1 MEYKQMD
8 KKFFSVRFL
17 VCVAAILSSSSAA
30 AQTVVEHKGVF
41 KEFQWPTKISIDHF
55 VTFTGAAP
63 LGLNIFQIP
72 DNIQGMQLRWPD
84 NVTVKV
90 VRKSDHWQVENVN
103 AGVWSQKIQLPP
115 GNLDVALDGRGVVFR
130 SADQKYYRIRGGLN
144 PHNITLL
151 LPQGV
156 KVPQIKS
163 VYVIDDILLYLS
175 ADEAEK
181 VLNSSLKLFASQ
193 KKEIEKSSIYLSN
206 RYTWQTNIRLNVKNL
221 AKVKAEASA
230 ALEGFLPA
238 LLADPL
244 VRDRCNWLF
253 YMAMRQYALPG
264 GYFGGRFNQIW
275 STKLPGRGE
284 IINAMYFAEMLKN
297 LVAHYRRTA
306 FVSSKE
312 GYNYQNML
320 SGGLCSALEYVPKQ
334 SGLPVGLQKKA
345 SLRCARGEAESLQL
359 VLSAA
364 GKDINDVSVE
374 AVAQTPHAPALEVDR
389 IEFIH
394 LSSAGSVQ
402 IPLNRGGDVPE
413 PDVCIPIKKNEKFSV
428 GKYTNLPFLLTVQ
441 TLNSTLPGTYKYT
454 VNVKVNGKKAF
465 NLPITVKVEEFA
477 LQDRI
482 PCLSGLRPEQM
493 SAFYKDKKLEKV
505 ARMNLMKALLKHR
518 MEPLN
523 LYRPSP
529 LDEDMAWAF
538 KNGVQ
543 AVLLDGKLEK
553 LADPR
558 AEMPQYIELYGS
570 VDGVKFERIPAKA
583 KLDKRNKKDPISACD
598 IVVDV
603 KGDTRKYKYCK
614 LHYSQPTDM
623 HLKGHIYYFEA
634 MCKGKKTM
642 LVNGTTM
649 LKEMR
654 FIQPDK
660 NKSATWAQAK
670 KAGLVKYDL
679 LNRELYG
686 ASIFWENKVGEIKSL
701 RLYDHLRDK
710 QLALLKPFYNKVRAL
725 GGKDIPVYLYGFDE
739 RERNYNMPMLSAMK
753 NARLAFENVKFVTT
767 ATNPEA
773 DPELFKYLDVH
784 CRSIG
789 KSDIQLNM
797 QTAKTYGTDYWYY
810 IGGGPYY
817 PFGNFERVDQ
827 DRINSRG
834 FFWGMIAYDHLKGW
848 LYWAINYWSGNEHFV
863 KQDKFDW
870 SLWQTNHGSFNGMRA
885 LFYPGKNGEI
895 YPSLRASAMRDGLED
910 VELFRIAQTLVKNDA
925 DRKELEVIRQGYA
938 SGLSSFCND
947 IKLLE
952 KNRNRLYDLLAKLV
966 KPPRITRLN
975 FKNFNHH
982 KTNLFHPSVT
992 VLKDGRFMATMQE
1005 VNNSDNYGEPMYS
1018 ISSDKGKTWSKLQ
1031 YIDSLKYI
1039 KMENSE
1045 FTQAVADVRPFTL
1058 QDGSVAVFG
1067 CSTYYIGNIRAGCLP
1082 EKQPIIPAQAAYY
1095 SIWSPETEQWA
1106 ARKKLDLP
1114 GIKHYRSACT
1124 QIATVGKDQVIVPI
1138 YLDAELSQKDVGTP
1152 KRYGVMTALYK
1163 LVDGKLQFIR
1173 RSRLMTIPCK
1183 RGLIEP
1189 SIISLPEGGFALT
1202 IRAEDE
1208 RMYCAVSKDGIDWSD
1223 PIPWRWN
1230 NTGKTV
1236 KTQSTQQHWLT
1247 LGKKVYLVYTRFDG
1261 SNADCTRYRT
1271 PLYIAQADPAKAM
1284 LFMETEAVLFPRSKI
1299 NGVEGRYGNFHCTQI
1314 DTNSAL
1320 VSDAALHSVN
1330 MGRGVHRNII
1340 TTVNA
1345 AEVRGNVLNKQ
1356 QYILKFP

>member
-1 MEYKQMD
+1 MN
-8 KKFFSVRFL
+8 KKFFALRFL
-17 VCVAAILSSSSAA
+17 FCVFAILLSSSAA
-30 AQTVVEHKGVF
+30 AHMVEHKGVL
-41 KEFQWPTKISIDHF
+41 KEYQWPTRITIDHF
-55 VTFTGAAP
+55 VTFVEAAP
-63 LGLNIFQIP
+63 MWLNIFQVP
-72 DNIQGMQLRWPD
+72 DNADVVQLKWQD
-84 NVTVKV
+84 NIEIKAVK
-90 VRKSDHWQVENVN
+90 KADGWYAENVN
-103 AGVWSQKIQLPP
+103 AGIWSQKMILPP
-115 GNLDVALDGRGVVFR
+115 GNLKIAVDGRGVLFQA
-130 SADQKYYRIRGGLN
+130 SDKKLYRIRGGLN
-144 PHNITLL
+144 PRNITLL
-151 LPQGV
+151 LPKGV
-156 KVPQIKS
+156 GVPQIKS
-163 VYVIDDILLYLS
+163 IYTIDDILLYLS
-175 ADEAEK
+175 AEEAEK
-181 VLNSSLKLFASQ
+181 SLNNALELFKSQ
-193 KKEIEKSSIYLSN
+193 KKLLDKSSVYLSN
-206 RYTWQTNIRLNVKNL
+206 RYGWQTNTRLNENNL
-221 AKVKAEASA
+221 ARVKAEAEA
-230 ALEGFLPA
+230 ALDGFLPG

-244 VRDRCNWLF
+244 VRDRCNWVY
-253 YMAMRQYALPG
+253 YMALRMGAISG
-264 GYFGGRFNQIW
+264 GYFGGRFYQIW

-284 IINAMYFAEMLKN
+284 ILNAMYFAEMLKE
-297 LVAHYRRTA
+297 LVARARRLEFA
-306 FVSSKE
+306 SFRE
-312 GYNYQNML
+312 GYNYQNIL
-320 SGGLCSALEYVPKQ
+320 SGGLVSALEYVPKQ
-334 SGLPVGLQKKA
+334 SGLPVNLQKRA
-345 SLRCARGEAESLQL
+345 ALRCARGEAESLQL
-359 VLSAA
+359 VLTTGSKAL
-364 GKDINDVSVE
+364 DNISVE
-374 AVAQTPHAPALEVDR
+374 TVAHTPHAPALELDR
-389 IEFIH
+389 IEFIN
-394 LSSAGSVQ
+394 LTPAGSVQ
-402 IPLNRGGDVPE
+402 VPLNRGGDIPE
-413 PDVCIPIKKNEKFSV
+413 PDVCIPIQNKEKLTI
-428 GKYTNLPFLLTVQ
+428 GKHTNLPILLTVQ
-441 TLNSTLPGTYKYT
+441 TLNSTLSGSYKYS
-454 VNVKVNGKKAF
+454 VNVKVNDKKAF
-465 NLPITVKVEEFA
+465 TFPITVTVEEFA
-477 LQDRI
+477 LRDRI
-482 PCLSGLRPEQM
+482 PGLPGLRPEQI
-493 SAFYKDKKLEKV
+493 SRFYNDKNLEKT
-505 ARMNLMKALLKHR
+505 ARMNLMKAMLKHR

-1058 QDGSVAVFG
+1058 QDGSVIVFG
-1067 CSTYYIGNIRAGCLP
+1067 CSTYYIGKVRAGCLP

-1189 SIISLPEGGFALT
+1189 SVISLPEGGFALT

-1261 SNADCTRYRT
+1261 SNADCMRYRT
-1271 PLYIAQADPAKAM
+1271 PLYIAQANPAKAQ
-1284 LFMETEAVLFPRSKI
+1284 LIAETEVPLFPRSRI
-1299 NGVEGRYGNFHCTQI
+1299 NGIEGRFGNFHCSQI
-1314 DTNSAL
+1314 DGNTAM

-1340 TTVNA
+1340 STVNA
-1345 AEVRGNVLNKQ
+1345 AEVRVNIPEKAV
-1356 QYILKFP
+1356 ILP